1 MPDIA
6 HELYYRTE
14 DIALDD
20 IESLFVETV
29 ADRRLVDACKT
40 RASIVLQGSRGV
52 GKSFILRVAQAEMER
67 CFDTDGILPVYVTFN
82 KAGLLQT
89 SDKKQ
94 FQHWML
100 AKICS
105 RIVRAVYQKGL
116 AAQSTSILSSLARPG
131 ATNVRDI
138 ERSLVTVEERFE
150 DSWKKP
156 GSDVESN
163 DDLDPQVLIDVVD
176 DLCAATS
183 VRRVVLLVDEA
194 AHVFI
199 PEQQRQFF
207 TLMRDLRSPRISIKA
222 AVYPGVTSFGDSFQ
236 MSHDATLLSVDRDIL
251 DDGFITAMREI
262 VLRQDRQLSHQLG
275 RYGEVFDALAFA
287 STGNPRILLK
297 TLTRV
302 NPVNTANAQRAI
314 REYYR
319 EVIWAEH
326 SALADRY
333 VGHRALIEWGRDF
346 VEAHVVGELY
356 ERNLKT
362 DGEASIALWIHRD
375 APAVVKEAL
384 RLLCYSGI
392 LQEAGSGLRA
402 TRSGT
407 GSRYIVNVGCSI
419 AQDAD
424 PVGFA
429 SRLRRQASIKRMIE
443 FGPNHPRYRA
453 IADLDLD
460 ALHSA
465 HNTLLESQLQ
475 KSTDELDLS
484 PFLRAKLGEL
494 GFDTVGKVLAASE
507 RDFQSA
513 KWVGQVRSRQM
524 MNAATTAVL
533 EYISG

>member
-1 MPDIA
+1 MVEVA

-20 IESLFVETV
+20 IESLFVETA

-40 RASIVLQGSRGV
+40 RASVVVQGSRGV

-67 CFDTDGILPVYVTFN
+67 CFHADGVLPVYVTFN

-89 SDKKQ
+89 SDPMQ
-94 FQHWML
+94 FQHWMM

-105 RIVRAVYQKGL
+105 RIVRAVRQKGL
-116 AAQSTSILSSLARPG
+116 VPHGSSVLASLAPSG
-131 ATNVRDI
+131 SGDAASVQQA
-138 ERSLVTVEERFE
+138 LVAAEARFE
-150 DSWKKP
+150 NSWKSP
-156 GSDVESN
+156 GENVAGDIK
-163 DDLDPQVLIDVVD
+163 LDPQVLIDAVE
-176 DLCAATS
+176 DLCATTR

-207 TLMRDLRSPRISIKA
+207 TLMRDLRSPQISVKA

-236 MSHDATLLSVDRDIL
+236 MSHDATLMSVDRDTL
-251 DDGFITAMREI
+251 DQAYLASMREI
-262 VLRQDRQLSHQLG
+262 VSKQDAQLSQQLS

-297 TLTRV
+297 TLTRAT
-302 NPVNTANAQRAI
+302 PVNTSNAQRAI
-314 REYYR
+314 KEYYR
-319 EVIWAEH
+319 ESIWAEH
-326 SALADRY
+326 SSLADRY
-333 VGHRALIEWGRDF
+333 VGHRELIEWGRDF
-346 VEAHVVGELY
+346 IESHVIGELY
-356 ERNLKT
+356 ERNQRA

-375 APAVVKEAL
+375 APASVKEAL

-407 GSRYIVNVGCSI
+407 GSRYIVNVGC
-419 AQDAD
+419 AVVQDAD
-424 PVGFA
+424 PVSYA
-429 SRLRRQASIKRMIE
+429 TKLRRQASIKRMIE

-453 IADLDLD
+453 IASIDQTTLD
-460 ALHSA
+460 AAQHVVLA
-465 HNTLLESQLQ
+465 AQLQ
-475 KSTDELDLS
+475 KSTDALDLS
-484 PFLRAKLGEL
+484 PFLRSKLEEL

-507 RDFQSA
+507 QDFRNA
-513 KWVGQVRSRQM
+513 KWVGHVRSRQM

-533 EYISG
+533 EYLSG